1 MVLRMPR
8 RPRSGRFSGATL
20 SNSGRP
26 TAPMRTASAAAESFS
41 VSAGKGPPVLWMA
54 MPPRRPSRSVSWC
67 FHFSATTRRTRTAS
81 RVTSRPIPSPGSTRM
96 LRFHVLAVSYRLGY
110 FATATRH
117 GRDFLVHEA
126 VFVIGQG
133 GHLSIDRVEL
143 RGAEIKTQ
151 LFATIFESVATA
163 VFTQHE
169 TAFGNADRLRID
181 DLIRGRFLEE
191 AILMDTGFMG
201 EGVAAD
207 DGLVGLGSE
216 ADDGAQKLAGG
227 EEVFGVDA
235 GLIRIAII
243 AGLHDHDYLFERAV
257 AGALADAVDG
267 AFDLAGSGSYGG
279 ERIGYGEAEIVM
291 AVYRYDGGIAKGFD
305 DAADQLAVLIG
316 RGVADGIRDIDGAG
330 SGGDYGFRNLFEIFG
345 VGAGSVFGGEFD
357 VIDIVADE
365 LDGGDGGVE
374 DFLARLLE
382 LVLQMDVAGGEE
394 GVDAGAFGFLEGAGG
409 ALD

>member
-1 MVLRMPR
+1 KADPVA
-8 RPRSGRFSGATL
+8 GQHKDIQVQGFS
-20 SNSGRP
+20 
-26 TAPMRTASAAAESFS
+26 
-41 VSAGKGPPVLWMA
+41 
-54 MPPRRPSRSVSWC
+54 
-67 FHFSATTRRTRTAS
+67 
-81 RVTSRPIPSPGSTRM
+81 
-96 LRFHVLAVSYRLGY
+96 VSYRLGY
-110 FATATRH
+110 FSTATRH

-126 VFVIGQG
+126 LFVIGQG

-143 RGAEIKTQ
+143 RGGEIETQ

-163 VFTQHE
+163 VFTQHQ
-169 TAFGNADRLRID
+169 TAFGNSDRLRID
-181 DLIRGRFLEE
+181 DLIRGRFFEE
-191 AILMDTGFMG
+191 AVLMDTSFVG

-216 ADDGAQKLAGG
+216 ADDGAEKLAGG
-227 EEVFGVDA
+227 EEGFGVDA
-235 GLIRIAII
+235 GLIRIAVI

-267 AFDLAGSGSYGG
+267 AFDLAGARSYGG
-279 ERIGYGEAEIVM
+279 EGVGDGEAEIVM
-291 AVYRYDGGIAKGFD
+291 AVYRYDGGIAEGFD

-316 RGVADGIRDIDGAG
+316 RGVADGIRDVDGAG
-330 SGGDYGFRNLFEIFG
+330 SGGDYGAGDLFEIFG

-357 VIDIVADE
+357 VIDVVAGE

-409 ALD
+409 ALDVQF